1 MLRDNAKKIAVI
13 ADNSRMLLLMH
24 IIVLMGYLDLS
35 DGYPRFLSCAQE
47 KLNRFRAIIVSRRV
61 KPFRLCISEMS
72 HSGSI
77 FPRVSI
83 SVLKYYNAEIM
94 CLFFADI
101 YILALSLKAGK

>member
-1 MLRDNAKKIAVI
+1 MLRDNVKKIAVI

-47 KLNRFRAIIVSRRV
+47 KLNRFQAIIVCHRV

-72 HSGSI
+72 
-77 FPRVSI
+77 SI
-83 SVLKYYNAEIM
+83 SSRVKHKHIEISQYRNTL
-94 CLFFADI
+94 CLCFA
-101 YILALSLKAGK
+101 YISN